1 MQSKP
6 GCDNAAWQAASLKL
20 LHERP
25 FASLFLDSIDQ
36 TVFDPTGLEHVNNIY
51 YVVFNR
57 QGSLCASLPGH
68 EQAALAGRRDT
79 YWTLEL
85 CIVEGDSSHMFP

>member
-1 MQSKP
+1 MRPCERVQSTP
-6 GCDNAAWQAASLKL
+6 ACNNLAWQAASLKL

-25 FASLFLDSIDQ
+25 FASLFLESIDQ

-57 QGSLCASLPGH
+57 QGSLCASLPRHVHVMQDNGK
-68 EQAALAGRRDT
+68 
-79 YWTLEL
+79 L
-85 CIVEGDSSHMFP
+85 CGL

>member
-1 MQSKP
+1 MQSKAA
-6 GCDNAAWQAASLKL
+6 CDNPAWQAASLKL

-25 FASLFLDSIDQ
+25 FASLFLESIDQ

-57 QGSLCASLPGH
+57 YAPFERLNS
-68 EQAALAGRRDT
+68 
-79 YWTLEL
+79 
-85 CIVEGDSSHMFP
+85 FPPDL